1 MTGGRAG
8 AGVVSRHHRG
18 PGPSGRETAQGISAQ
33 ERFDRRVHARRRRW
47 WKLAGGLLALS
58 LALAGTWWVLW
69 RSDWLL
75 VENVV
80 VSGAEPRWEDEI
92 LSVAAIGQSQPMV
105 QVDTE
110 TAAGAVRE
118 LAIVKDVQV
127 RRAWPSTIAVEV
139 TPREPVLVVREGS
152 GRFALVDDEGVTVES
167 VTEAPEGVPMLLTK
181 GEAGANQ
188 ASYRAAWAV
197 MSSLPEPVIAEVT
210 AATVSSAELVT
221 LALGER
227 TIVWGGPEDSE
238 LKLEVVEALLAAG
251 ESYIDVSAPR
261 TPVTRPT

>member
-8 AGVVSRHHRG
+8 TGVASRHRRG
-18 PGPSGRETAQGISAQ
+18 ATSSAREAAQRSSAQ
-33 ERFDRRVHARRRRW
+33 QRFDRRVHARRQRS
-47 WKLAGGLLALS
+47 WKVAGALLALS

-75 VENVV
+75 VERVV
-80 VSGAEPRWEDEI
+80 VSGTEPRWEDEI
-92 LSVAAIGQSQPMV
+92 LAVAAIDQPQPMV

-110 TAAGAVRE
+110 AAVVAVRE

-127 RRAWPSTIAVEV
+127 RRSWPSTIAVEV
-139 TPREPVLVVREGS
+139 TPRKPVLAVREGS

-167 VTEAPEGVPMLLTK
+167 ATEVPKGVPVLLTK
-181 GEAGANQ
+181 GEAGATQ

-197 MSSLPEPVIAEVT
+197 MSSLPEPVMATVT
-210 AATVSSAELVT
+210 AATVSSADLVT
-221 LALGER
+221 LQLGER
-227 TIVWGGPEDSE
+227 TIVWGGPEDSG

-251 ESYIDVSAPR
+251 EAYIDVSAPR